1 MEFKFRA
8 VDDRPPPFP
17 TPPSSYGYFSEQAL
31 RVSAGF
37 PATDPRPKPE
47 QSHNPNGPRE
57 AILQREL
64 EKERIRE
71 EIIAAEITRR
81 RVLEAEV
88 RRELMMEREM
98 AMKRLTAM
106 GSSAEGGSLLEYRL
120 AMHQYDGFAFP
131 GRISAFD
138 MFQMPL
144 QLPEAMPLNVKQ
156 PSEIN
161 KDKLI
166 VLGTFVDFSLPFA
179 NPLVW
184 MERDEGGV
192 EERE

>member
-1 MEFKFRA
+1 
-8 VDDRPPPFP
+8 
-17 TPPSSYGYFSEQAL
+17 
-31 RVSAGF
+31 
-37 PATDPRPKPE
+37 
-47 QSHNPNGPRE
+47 
-57 AILQREL
+57 
-64 EKERIRE
+64 
-71 EIIAAEITRR
+71 
-81 RVLEAEV
+81 
-88 RRELMMEREM
+88 MMEREM

-166 VLGTFVDFSLPFA
+166 VLVSYQSFNLISYYCYFEFHMGYLIC
-179 NPLVW
+179 
-184 MERDEGGV
+184 
-192 EERE
+192 